1 MDYKKLFENFD
12 GEFLESSSELEPF
25 SRDASIF
32 VVTPSLVLKPK
43 TVSALEY
50 LVQTV
55 TKHKNEFPKLSL
67 TARAAGTDMSGG
79 SLTESVMVDFTAHF
93 NNCSEV
99 EADSITTQTGVYYRD
114 FEKKVQA
121 KGLLLPSYP
130 ASKELCTIGGMVAN
144 NSAGEKSLSY
154 GKTDRYVT
162 SLRVILADGKEHLI
176 RPLSAEMLQ
185 QKLQN
190 EDYEGKV
197 YREIYNLL
205 EANYNLL
212 QDSRPKVSKNS
223 SGYALWN
230 VWDKKT
236 FDLTKLF
243 VGSQGTLGF
252 VTEATFDLVKPKT
265 HSELLVIFLKDLSE
279 LGHIVKT
286 VMDFGPESFESYDD
300 HTLKFALRYLPEIIA
315 QMKGGAIKLGFQFL
329 PELWM
334 TLTGGI
340 PKLVLIAE
348 FTGDSEAEVLEKLDK
363 VRLVV
368 KEKYH
373 VPTHLTKSPQ
383 ETQKYWTIRRESFSL
398 LRKHVR
404 NKHTAPFIDDIVV
417 RPEYLPEFLPK
428 LNKIFEQYPHL
439 IYTIAGHAGDG
450 NFHIIPLM
458 NLADPAERAIIP
470 KLSDSVYDL
479 VLEYHGSI
487 TGEHNDGLIRTPY
500 VEKMFGSEVT
510 DLFEQVKHIL
520 DPQNIF
526 NPGKKVGG
534 NLQYALDHIT
544 HK

>member
-1 MDYKKLFENFD
+1 
-12 GEFLESSSELEPF
+12 
-25 SRDASIF
+25 
-32 VVTPSLVLKPK
+32 
-43 TVSALEY
+43 
-50 LVQTV
+50 
-55 TKHKNEFPKLSL
+55 
-67 TARAAGTDMSGG
+67 
-79 SLTESVMVDFTAHF
+79 
-93 NNCSEV
+93 
-99 EADSITTQTGVYYRD
+99 
-114 FEKKVQA
+114 
-121 KGLLLPSYP
+121 
-130 ASKELCTIGGMVAN
+130 
-144 NSAGEKSLSY
+144 
-154 GKTDRYVT
+154 
-162 SLRVILADGKEHLI
+162 
-176 RPLSAEMLQ
+176 
-185 QKLQN
+185 
-190 EDYEGKV
+190 
-197 YREIYNLL
+197 
-205 EANYNLL
+205 
-212 QDSRPKVSKNS
+212 
-223 SGYALWN
+223 
-230 VWDKKT
+230 
-236 FDLTKLF
+236 
-243 VGSQGTLGF
+243 
-252 VTEATFDLVKPKT
+252 
-265 HSELLVIFLKDLSE
+265 
-279 LGHIVKT
+279 
-286 VMDFGPESFESYDD
+286 
-300 HTLKFALRYLPEIIA
+300 
-315 QMKGGAIKLGFQFL
+315 
-329 PELWM
+329 
-334 TLTGGI
+334 
-340 PKLVLIAE
+340 
-348 FTGDSEAEVLEKLDK
+348 LDK

-510 DLFEQVKHIL
+510 GLFEQVKHIL